1 MKNFSPRR
9 LAAATVLAAV
19 VAAGPVRAATDIDS
33 DCLPHIRRAEG
44 FYRIPPGL
52 LEAMALT
59 ESGQA
64 GQPYPWTL
72 NIAGRPVFAPN
83 YEAAARQLR
92 NNRGQPRR
100 DVAIGCMQLH
110 MRFHLAPFGNP
121 EWALLP
127 RYNVWYAARFLNSL
141 HQTYGDWDQAVAHY
155 NASDPLAQQRYLCQ
169 VARHL
174 RATAP
179 QMSPPAC
186 RTAPA
191 EARRRRATMAAR
203 RIGRL
208 IVISGR

>member
-1 MKNFSPRR
+1 MKNLPLR
-9 LAAATVLAAV
+9 LLAVAAALAPAI
-19 VAAGPVRAATDIDS
+19 AGGPVRAATGNDN
-33 DCLPHIRRAEG
+33 DCLPYIRQAEG

-72 NIAGRPVFAPN
+72 NIAGRPVFAPT

-92 NNRGQPRR
+92 YHSGRPRR

-110 MRFHLAPFGNP
+110 MRFHLAPFGDP

-141 HQTYGDWDQAVAHY
+141 HQTYGDWELAVAHY
-155 NASDPLAQQRYLCQ
+155 NASDPAAQRRYLCQ

-179 QMSPPAC
+179 QTSLTACRGGPPA
-186 RTAPA
+186 AS
-191 EARRRRATMAAR
+191 RRRDTMAAR

-208 IVISGR
+208 IVIGNR